1 MMENDKTQKPA
12 LSKTAV
18 SGSAFLVGKAQK
30 DFWDWY
36 LLPETLAKNKL
47 TGMWRFSN
55 GNVIKVNFLAE
66 SEVCQNALITEWFD
80 SVGITVDVMPR
91 MADDNKI
98 VFELNTFCLKYEI
111 VTENFIQFKTRQ
123 DSIKNAIVQ
132 ANVIYTCH
140 FSDSKEA
147 DR

>member
-1 MMENDKTQKPA
+1 MKNDINENKA
-12 LSKTAV
+12 LSQTSV

-36 LLPETLAKNKL
+36 LLPENLEKNKL
-47 TGMWRFSN
+47 TGMWRFSTV
-55 GNVIKVNFLAE
+55 NVIKVNFLAE

-98 VFELNTFCLKYEI
+98 VFEPNTFCLKYEI
-111 VTENFIQFKTRQ
+111 VTEDFIQFKTRQ
-123 DSIKNAIVQ
+123 EAIKNAIIQ

-140 FSDSKEA
+140 FSDSN
-147 DR
+147 

>member
-1 MMENDKTQKPA
+1 MKNEINENKA
-12 LSKTAV
+12 LSQTSV

-36 LLPETLAKNKL
+36 LLPENLEKNKL
-47 TGMWRFSN
+47 TGMWRFSTV
-55 GNVIKVNFLAE
+55 NVIKVNFLAE

-98 VFELNTFCLKYEI
+98 VFEPNTFCLKYEI
-111 VTENFIQFKTRQ
+111 VTEDFIQFKTRQ
-123 DSIKNAIVQ
+123 EAIKNAIIQ

-140 FSDSKEA
+140 FSDSN
-147 DR
+147 

>member
-1 MMENDKTQKPA
+1 MKNDINENKA
-12 LSKTAV
+12 LSQKSV

-36 LLPETLAKNKL
+36 LLPENLEKNKL
-47 TGMWRFSN
+47 TGMWRFSTV
-55 GNVIKVNFLAE
+55 NVIKVNFLAE

-98 VFELNTFCLKYEI
+98 VFEPNTFCLKYEI
-111 VTENFIQFKTRQ
+111 VTEDFIQFKTRQ
-123 DSIKNAIVQ
+123 EAIKNAIIQ

-140 FSDSKEA
+140 FSDSN
-147 DR
+147 

>member
-1 MMENDKTQKPA
+1 MKNDKNENKA
-12 LSKTAV
+12 LSQTSV

-36 LLPETLAKNKL
+36 LLPETLEKNKL
-47 TGMWRFSN
+47 TGMWRFSTV
-55 GNVIKVNFLAE
+55 NVIKVNFLAE

-98 VFELNTFCLKYEI
+98 VFEPNTFCLKYEI
-111 VTENFIQFKTRQ
+111 VTEDFIQFKTRQ
-123 DSIKNAIVQ
+123 EAIKNAIIQ

-140 FSDSKEA
+140 FSDSN
-147 DR
+147 